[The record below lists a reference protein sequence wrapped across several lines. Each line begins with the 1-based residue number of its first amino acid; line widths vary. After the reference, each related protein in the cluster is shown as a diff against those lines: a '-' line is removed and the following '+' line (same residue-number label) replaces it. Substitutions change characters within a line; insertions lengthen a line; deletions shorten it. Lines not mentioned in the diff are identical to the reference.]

1 MTKRADTSKEA
12 AAKEP
17 AGAATAV
24 EMLKGLIEVPQPEA
38 SLLLEAGYLY
48 MEMGKHG
55 EAADVFAGVAA
66 LLPHSDVPLVALGNL
81 EFSQGRF
88 QRALKHH
95 QEALK
100 VKPKSALAQAHVGES
115 LLWLKKTSDGVK
127 ALKKAIEMEPG
138 GMPASFARAL
148 LEAHEAGTLV
158 R

>member
-1 MTKRADTSKEA
+1 MTENADTATDA
-12 AAKEP
+12 AGM
-17 AGAATAV
+17 GAAV

-48 MEMGKHG
+48 MEMGKPK
-55 EAADVFAGVAA
+55 EASEVFTGVAA

-81 EFSQGRF
+81 EFAQGHF

-100 VKPKSALAQAHVGES
+100 LKPKSALAQAHIGEA
-115 LLWLKKTSDGVK
+115 LLWLKKGDEGLK
-127 ALKKAIEMEPG
+127 ALKQAIEMEPG

-148 LEAHEAGTLV
+148 LEAHEAGTLS

>member
-1 MTKRADTSKEA
+1 MGQEADTSP
-12 AAKEP
+12 EP
-17 AGAATAV
+17 AGATV

-48 MEMGKHG
+48 MEMGKAK

-81 EFSQGRF
+81 EFSQGHF

-100 VKPKSALAQAHVGES
+100 LKPKSALAQAHLGEA
-115 LLWLKKTSDGVK
+115 LLWLKKTDEGVK
-127 ALKKAIEMEPG
+127 ALQQAIAMEPE

-148 LEAHEAGTLV
+148 LEAHEAGTLA

>member
-1 MTKRADTSKEA
+1 MGQEADTSP
-12 AAKEP
+12 EP
-17 AGAATAV
+17 AGATV

-48 MEMGKHG
+48 LEMGKAK
-55 EAADVFAGVAA
+55 EAADVFTGVAA

-81 EFSQGRF
+81 EFSQGHF

-100 VKPKSALAQAHVGES
+100 LKPKSALAQAHLGEA
-115 LLWLKKTSDGVK
+115 LLWLKKTDEGVK
-127 ALKKAIEMEPG
+127 ALQQAIAMEPE

-148 LEAHEAGTLV
+148 LEAHEAGTLA

>member
-1 MTKRADTSKEA
+1 MTDNADTPSG
-12 AAKEP
+12 
-17 AGAATAV
+17 AGATV
-24 EMLKGLIEVPQPEA
+24 EMLKGLIDVPQPEA

-48 MEMGKHG
+48 LEMGKAK
-55 EAADVFAGVAA
+55 EAADVFTGVAA
-66 LLPHSDVPLVALGNL
+66 LLPKSDVPLVALGNL
-81 EFSQGRF
+81 EFAQGHF

-100 VKPKSALAQAHVGES
+100 LKPKSALAQAHVGEA

-127 ALKKAIEMEPG
+127 ALKKAIEMEPD

-148 LEAHEAGTLV
+148 LEAHEAGTLA

>member
-1 MTKRADTSKEA
+1 MGQEADTSP
-12 AAKEP
+12 EP
-17 AGAATAV
+17 AGATV
-24 EMLKGLIEVPQPEA
+24 EMLKGLVEVPQPEA

-48 MEMGKHG
+48 MEMGKAK
-55 EAADVFAGVAA
+55 EAGDVFAGVAA

-81 EFSQGRF
+81 EFSQGHF

-100 VKPKSALAQAHVGES
+100 LKPKSALAQAHLGEA
-115 LLWLKKTSDGVK
+115 LLWLKKTDEGVK
-127 ALKKAIEMEPG
+127 ALQQAIAMEPE

-148 LEAHEAGTLV
+148 LEAHEAGTLA